1 MARRDCSALL
11 FRGGL
16 AEPVSLKMRFYKM
29 VDFPVSPVVGEEFPK
44 VTETKPGQFGAKYH
58 YWTGRAGGWLMGD
71 TADGSGKRRYP
82 FRVICRIAHEPASGP
97 TGPVVVFGTK
107 LAWF

>member
-1 MARRDCSALL
+1 M
-11 FRGGL
+11 
-16 AEPVSLKMRFYKM
+16 KMRFCKM

-82 FRVICRIAHEPASGP
+82 FRVDREMPSRNRKFRRKQREG
-97 TGPVVVFGTK
+97 
-107 LAWF
+107 